1 MSSDRGA
8 PGTTVI
14 IPTHDHP
21 STLDLAIASV
31 LEQSAASLE
40 LVVIGDGVEDDTR
53 DVIAAIDDPRLQ
65 FIDSAKSSS
74 RAELVRHHVLMGARS
89 NYVCYLGDDDL
100 MLKDHVETMIE
111 VLQSVDFA
119 HPLPVYILPGGGF
132 GAHLTDLSRSECRE
146 WHLHPARNA
155 VSLTGAAH
163 RLDTYRALP
172 FGWRESPAGRWSDH
186 YMWQQWFQAPGIRY
200 RTNSRLT
207 VLKFDSSLRGES
219 SSEDRRTEMLRWL
232 RRSDEEGFTDWL
244 QSEATAAILTLASR
258 FVVHAD
264 HVADVREKESAD
276 RLAVELELEGVRAQV
291 RDLEAALRVQRDE
304 LLEFHDSL
312 RGAREAYAD
321 LAEEQFKMRS
331 LAAQNLQRAVDA
343 ETESAAVKATR
354 TWKLHDRFIGS
365 VPMRWLGLPSPPTA
379 D

>member
-1 MSSDRGA
+1 M
-8 PGTTVI
+8 
-14 IPTHDHP
+14 
-21 STLDLAIASV
+21 
-31 LEQSAASLE
+31 
-40 LVVIGDGVEDDTR
+40 VIGDGVEDDTR

-89 NYVCYLGDDDL
+89 DYVCYLGDDDL

-119 HPLPVYILPGGGF
+119 HPLPVYILPDGGF

-276 RLAVELELEGVRAQV
+276 RLAIELELEGVRAQV
-291 RDLEAALRVQRDE
+291 RDLEAALRVRETNSSSSTILFGGPGKLTPTWQRSNSRCGRSPRKIYSE
-304 LLEFHDSL
+304 RSMLRLRVPQSRQLEPGSC
-312 RGAREAYAD
+312 
-321 LAEEQFKMRS
+321 M
-331 LAAQNLQRAVDA
+331 
-343 ETESAAVKATR
+343 
-354 TWKLHDRFIGS
+354 IGS
-365 VPMRWLGLPSPPTA
+365 LVPYRCVGLGCHHHRRR